1 LFVAGTTAAA
11 AAAAA
16 SSDSYGSADSTL
28 VDDEEAERVQQ
39 AVEVVAEMQL
49 TAEQL
54 KVRKLYGMPAA
65 VPKDCKL
72 GTATTRM
79 QVGTGSRKIQPLLC
93 LEHAAASQGCRCVQA
108 AFAPCH
114 ASTAKLRLQ
123 QLAECSSAAL
133 SVFCRLACAPC
144 RLL

>member
-1 LFVAGTTAAA
+1 MLCAFFVAGTTVAA

-54 KVRKLYGMPAA
+54 KVRELCASSCA
-65 VPKDCKL
+65 KDSNL

-79 QVGTGSRKIQPLLC
+79 QPCEDSRSIQSLLC
-93 LEHAAASQGCRCVQA
+93 LEHEAASQDCRCVQA
-108 AFAPCH
+108 AFALCH
-114 ASTAKLRLQ
+114 AKA
-123 QLAECSSAAL
+123 SAAG
-133 SVFCRLACAPC
+133 
-144 RLL
+144 